1 MPTVVEEAVVAQRRY
16 YSETAA
22 KYDQMHAHEGDG
34 DGFNRRFIEAI
45 LHMLGARS
53 VLDVG
58 TATGYRIHDLRS
70 ALPDAFVCGIEPV
83 DALLGIALRNDVHA
97 SGRLIRGTGL
107 ALPFADA
114 SFDVVCEFS
123 ILHHVHRPDAVVKE
137 MLRVAKKAVLISDCN
152 RFGQGSMLARLAK
165 LAMYK
170 TRTWKTFDWVRTLGK
185 GYRITEGDGLSYS
198 YSVYD
203 SFELLAEWAD
213 RLILLPSENGKSR
226 SWLHPLLGSSGVVAC
241 ALKENC

>member
-1 MPTVVEEAVVAQRRY
+1 MPTVLDEAVASQRRY
-16 YSETAA
+16 YAETAVE
-22 KYDQMHAHEGDG
+22 YEQMHAHEGAG
-34 DGFNRRFIEAI
+34 DAFNQRFIEAI
-45 LHMLGARS
+45 MQMLGARS

-83 DALLGIALRNDVHA
+83 DALLDVALRNDVHA

-123 ILHHVHRPDAVVKE
+123 VLHHVPRPDMVVRE
-137 MLRVAKKAVLISDCN
+137 MLRVAKKAVVISDSN
-152 RFGQGSMLARLAK
+152 RFGQGSVLARLAK

-170 TRTWKTFDWVRTLGK
+170 TRTWGLYDWIRTKGK
-185 GYRITEGDGLSYS
+185 GYRVTDGDGISYS

-203 SFELLAEWAD
+203 SFEVLAEWAD
-213 RLILLPSENGKSR
+213 RLILVPSENGKSGN
-226 SWLHPLLGSSGVVAC
+226 WLHPLLSSPGMVAC
-241 ALKENC
+241 ALKET

>member
-1 MPTVVEEAVVAQRRY
+1 MPTIVEEAVATQRRY
-16 YSETAA
+16 YSETATN
-22 KYDQMHAHEGDG
+22 YERRHAHEGEG
-34 DGFNRRFIEAI
+34 DAFNRKFIQAV
-45 LHMLGARS
+45 LHMLGAQS

-58 TATGYRIHDLRS
+58 TATGYRIHDFRS

-83 DALLGIALRNDVHA
+83 DALLGVALRNDVHA

-123 ILHHVHRPDAVVKE
+123 VLHHVRQPEVVVRE
-137 MLRVAKKAVLISDCN
+137 MLRVAKKAVVIGDCN
-152 RFGQGSMLARLAK
+152 RFGQGNLLARLAK

-170 TRTWKTFDWVRTLGK
+170 TRTWALYDWLRTKGK
-185 GYRITEGDGLSYS
+185 GYLITDGDGVSYS

-203 SFELLAEWAD
+203 SFELLSDWAD
-213 RLILLPSENGKSR
+213 RLIFVPSENGKSR
-226 SWLHPLLGSSGVVAC
+226 NWLHPLLSSPGVVAC
-241 ALKENC
+241 ALKET